1 MFVLKISWIRW
12 LNQIKIKINRYK
24 FLCDPIIKTLKS
36 NIFVRLLAFLSSLF
50 SLICQE
56 HLVEKK
62 NKAGAVSE
70 IHSIEFTKFNIL
82 LIIDEIKT
90 SMLNVINFRIR
101 ANLYKICWY
110 ITWLKYMR
118 HCDSLTCLYMSLFVL
133 YWNKKKWKR
142 WRQVGKKYPYKL
154 KLKKNVQKHLNRLTF
169 FVKILEI
176 GKCDAQIIWI
186 LDVLQRNNIPNAHYE
201 WE

>member
-12 LNQIKIKINRYK
+12 LNQIKIWINRYK

-56 HLVEKK
+56 HFVEKK
-62 NKAGAVSE
+62 NKKAEAVSE

-82 LIIDEIKT
+82 LIIDEIKM

-118 HCDSLTCLYMSLFVL
+118 HCDSLTYLYMSLFVL

-154 KLKKNVQKHLNRLTF
+154 KLKKKCPET
-169 FVKILEI
+169 LESFNLF
-176 GKCDAQIIWI
+176 C
-186 LDVLQRNNIPNAHYE
+186 
-201 WE
+201 